1 MARIAG
7 RHYATIRA
15 SRNPLSHYLMRLVIV
30 IPTLN
35 ERPRLERYLNAALAE
50 ADEVWISDGGS
61 DDGTIE
67 LARLLGARVVSGK
80 AGRGP
85 QLNRGARASSAEA
98 LLFLHADTRLP
109 EGGGRR
115 VRAAL
120 AAGAIGGG
128 FQVTFD
134 DDRPLLR
141 LGARLINLRTRLT
154 RCPLG
159 DQAQFVTRTAFD
171 TLDGFRDWPILEDLD
186 FSRRLKRHGRTV
198 LLDPPV
204 ITGARRFLHQGIFRT
219 IATNW
224 LIWLLYFLGV
234 SPRRLA
240 WLYRRV
246 G

>member
-1 MARIAG
+1 
-7 RHYATIRA
+7 
-15 SRNPLSHYLMRLVIV
+15 MRLAIV

-35 ERPRLERYLNAALAE
+35 EKPWLKRYLPAALAE

-61 DDGTIE
+61 DDGTPE
-67 LARLLGARVVSGK
+67 LAEQLGARVVHGS

-85 QLNRGARASSAEA
+85 QLNRGANASSAEM

-109 EGGGRR
+109 SGAGRT
-115 VRAAL
+115 VREAL
-120 AAGAIGGG
+120 QSGAVGGG
-128 FQVTFD
+128 FRVAFD
-134 DDRPLLR
+134 SDRRLLR

-159 DQAQFVTRTAFD
+159 DQAQFVDRQSFE
-171 TLDGFRDWPILEDLD
+171 TLKGFRDWPILEDLD
-186 FSRRLKRHGRTV
+186 FARRLKRCGRTA
-198 LLDPPV
+198 LLSPPV
-204 ITGARRFLHQGIFRT
+204 VTGARRFLHLGIVRT

-224 LIWLLYFLGV
+224 LIWLLFFLGV

-240 WLYRRV
+240 KLYRRT